1 MNTRPHILLSNDDGF
16 RAPGLQQLSTA
27 LCAFAD
33 ITIVGPDGPRSGFS
47 SAITSTAPL
56 RLKPRYESKGLR
68 VYSCEGTPVD
78 CVKLGL
84 HALFADKAPD
94 LVIAGINHG
103 SNDGICV
110 HYSGTI
116 GAAREACI
124 QGIKALATS
133 IDDTALRP
141 NFSSAIDYTV
151 RMVKQML
158 QMELPR
164 GTFLSLN
171 IPKGEVKG
179 LKVCPQA
186 LGRFVDEYMSS
197 ENARGARVYWLQGY
211 QVPNEAECSSDLH
224 LMRAGYATLTPLML
238 DQTDYN
244 FLDTLSTK
252 FD

>member
-1 MNTRPHILLSNDDGF
+1 MKVKPHILLSNDDGF

-27 LCAFAD
+27 LSAFAD
-33 ITIVGPDGPRSGFS
+33 ITIVAPDGPRSGFS

-56 RLKPRYESKGLR
+56 RLKPRYESEGFR

-84 HALFADKAPD
+84 HALFADKTPD
-94 LVIAGINHG
+94 LVITGINHG

-110 HYSGTI
+110 HYSGTV

-124 QGIKALATS
+124 QGVKALATS

-141 NFSSAIDYTV
+141 NFSEAIDYTV
-151 RMVKQML
+151 RVAKQML
-158 QMELPR
+158 EMNLPQ

-171 IPKGEVKG
+171 IPKGSVKG
-179 LKVCPQA
+179 IRVCPQA
-186 LGRFVDEYMSS
+186 IGRFVDEYKES

-211 QVPNEAECSSDLH
+211 QVPAKLEASEDIH

-238 DQTDYN
+238 DQTDYS
-244 FLDTLSTK
+244 LLEQLSQQI
-252 FD
+252 D